1 MKSTNVSLCAFIVPQ
16 AKERC
21 IDSWTRYADLLAWFD
36 NFKVFLIEFG
46 FAVVGCDG
54 EPVFD
59 EKMMHQILNLDAMDI
74 SVDGSKT
81 IMGGRPE
88 VSFHNPHLPMPSL
101 TSAKSLHS
109 SLEFFGSNTTGQ
121 CVPVHWQLLLS
132 ATAEERKRLC
142 FKFLHHVLNT
152 RGRFGCEE

>member
-1 MKSTNVSLCAFIVPQ
+1 LCLKSRRDAFVGQ
-16 AKERC
+16 
-21 IDSWTRYADLLAWFD
+21 RYANLLAWFN

-59 EKMMHQILNLDAMDI
+59 EKTMHQILNVHMTNI
-74 SVDGSKT
+74 TVNGSKT
-81 IMGGRPE
+81 IVGGRPE

-109 SLEFFGSNTTGQ
+109 YTGIFGSNTAGQ
-121 CVPVHWQLLLS
+121 CVPVHWQLPLS

-142 FKFLHHVLNT
+142 FKFLRHVLNT
-152 RGRFGCEE
+152 RGRFRYEE